1 MKLQR
6 FFVHKSL
13 NEPIGDR
20 REVHLQDEGLVHQLK
35 RVFRLHAGDSVMLLD
50 NTGWQYTAE
59 IVSLEKSEGIFRV
72 LEKHEPQKGKGGATS
87 GGAGHRAVPV
97 TLFQSLPKKD
107 KFEYVLEKGTE
118 IGVSGFV
125 PVLSDRSEKLAINE
139 ERCEKILVEAAE
151 QSERAIVPTL
161 APICPIDELFE
172 KYAADTE
179 FVAFHLVGKQWSVE
193 LRGELFGQVAKA
205 VKGGAVGCGLG
216 LLVGPEGGW
225 TDREL
230 GLFRDK
236 GVQIVT
242 VGSQVLRTE
251 TAAIVAAALVMMG

>member
-20 REVHLQDEGLVHQLK
+20 REVHLHDEALVHQLK

-50 NTGWQYTAE
+50 NTGFQYTAE
-59 IVSLEKSEGIFRV
+59 IVSLEKTEGVFRV
-72 LEKHEPQKGKGGATS
+72 LERHEAPSVRAGS
-87 GGAGHRAVPV
+87 GLPKVI
-97 TLFQSLPKKD
+97 LFQSLPKKD

-139 ERCEKILVEAAE
+139 ERCQRILVEASE
-151 QSERAIVPTL
+151 QSERATVPTL
-161 APICPIDELFE
+161 APICPIDELFA
-172 KYAADTE
+172 KYGAETE
-179 FVAFHLVGKQWSVE
+179 FIAFHLTGKQWSTE
-193 LRGELFGQVAKA
+193 LRSELFGQAEKA
-205 VKGGAVGCGLG
+205 GKGLG
-216 LLVGPEGGW
+216 ILVGPEGGW

-230 GLFRDK
+230 VLFK
-236 GVQIVT
+236 ENGVSIVT

-251 TAAIVAAALVMMG
+251 TAAIVAAALVLVW

>member
-20 REVHLQDEGLVHQLK
+20 RELHIHDEALVHQLK
-35 RVFRLHAGDSVMLLD
+35 RVFRLHAGDSVILLD
-50 NTGWQYTAE
+50 NTGFQYTAE
-59 IVSLEKSEGIFRV
+59 IVSLEKTEGVFHV
-72 LEKHEPQKGKGGATS
+72 LERHEAPSARAGS
-87 GGAGHRAVPV
+87 GLSQVI
-97 TLFQSLPKKD
+97 LFQSLPKKD

-118 IGVSGFV
+118 IGLSGFV

-139 ERCEKILVEAAE
+139 ERCQRILVEASE
-151 QSERAIVPTL
+151 QSERARVPTL
-161 APICPIDELFE
+161 APICPIDELFA
-172 KYAADTE
+172 KYGADTE
-179 FVAFHLVGKQWSVE
+179 FVAFHLTGKQWSVE
-193 LRGELFGQVAKA
+193 LRGEIFGQATKA
-205 VKGGAVGCGLG
+205 GRGLG
-216 LLVGPEGGW
+216 ILVGPEGGW

-230 GLFRDK
+230 TLFKGR

-251 TAAIVAAALVMMG
+251 TAAIVAAALVVMG

>member
-20 REVHLQDEGLVHQLK
+20 REVHLHDEALIHQLR
-35 RVFRLHAGDSVMLLD
+35 RVFRLHAGDSVILLD
-50 NTGWQYTAE
+50 NTGFQYTAE
-59 IVSLEKSEGIFRV
+59 IVSLEKTEGVFHV
-72 LEKHEPQKGKGGATS
+72 LERYEAPSARA
-87 GGAGHRAVPV
+87 GAGLPKVI
-97 TLFQSLPKKD
+97 LFQSLPKKD

-118 IGVSGFV
+118 IGLGGFV

-139 ERCEKILVEAAE
+139 ERCQRILVEASE
-151 QSERAIVPTL
+151 QSERATVPTL
-161 APICPIDELFE
+161 ASICPIDELFA
-172 KYAADTE
+172 KYGADTE
-179 FVAFHLVGKQWSVE
+179 FVAFHLTGKQWSVE
-193 LRGELFGQVAKA
+193 LRGEIFSQAEKA
-205 VKGGAVGCGLG
+205 GKRGVVGI
-216 LLVGPEGGW
+216 LVGPEGGW

-230 GLFRDK
+230 GLFREK

-251 TAAIVAAALVMMG
+251 TAAIVAAALVVMG

>member
-6 FFVHKSL
+6 FFVHKML

-50 NTGWQYTAE
+50 NTSWQYTVE

-72 LEKHEPQKGKGGATS
+72 LEKHEPQKDKGGMTS
-87 GGAGHRAVPV
+87 GDNSHRALPV

-151 QSERAIVPTL
+151 QSERATVPTL
-161 APICPIDELFE
+161 APICPIDELFD
-172 KYAADTE
+172 KYGADTE
-179 FVAFHLVGKQWSVE
+179 FVAFHLVGKRWSTE
-193 LRGELFGQVAKA
+193 LRDELVAAAAAKA
-205 VKGGAVGCGLG
+205 GGHGCLG
-216 LLVGPEGGW
+216 ILVGPEGGW

-230 GLFRDK
+230 TLFKDR
-236 GVQIVT
+236 GVQIVS

-251 TAAIVAAALVMMG
+251 TAAIVAAALTLLAQ

>member
-20 REVHLQDEGLVHQLK
+20 REVHLHDEALIHQLR
-35 RVFRLHAGDSVMLLD
+35 RVFRLHAGDSVILLD

-87 GGAGHRAVPV
+87 GDNSHRTLPV

-139 ERCEKILVEAAE
+139 ERCQKILVEASE
-151 QSERAIVPTL
+151 QSERTTVPTL
-161 APICPIDELFE
+161 APICPIDELFD
-172 KYAADTE
+172 KYGADTE
-179 FVAFHLVGKQWSVE
+179 FVAFHLTGKQWSVE
-193 LRGELFGQVAKA
+193 LRDELFGQATKA
-205 VKGGAVGCGLG
+205 GKRGGLG
-216 LLVGPEGGW
+216 ILIGPEGGW

-230 GLFRDK
+230 GLFREK

-251 TAAIVAAALVMMG
+251 TAAIVATALVMMG

>member
-6 FFVHKSL
+6 FFIHKSL

-20 REVHLQDEGLVHQLK
+20 RELHLRDDALVHQLK
-35 RVFRLHAGDSVMLLD
+35 RVFRLHAGDSVILLD
-50 NTGWQYTAE
+50 NTGFQYTAE
-59 IVSLEKSEGIFRV
+59 IVSLEKAEGVFRIV
-72 LEKHEPQKGKGGATS
+72 EKNESHTGRSAKEAARQM
-87 GGAGHRAVPV
+87 PV

-125 PVLSDRSEKLAINE
+125 PVLSDRSEKLAFNE
-139 ERCEKILVEAAE
+139 ERCQKILVEASE
-151 QSERAIVPTL
+151 QSERATVPTL
-161 APICPIDELFE
+161 APICQIDEVFA
-172 KYAADTE
+172 KYGADME
-179 FVAFHLVGKQWSVE
+179 FAAFHLVGKQWSVE
-193 LRGELFGQVAKA
+193 LRGEIFGQAEKA
-205 VKGGAVGCGLG
+205 GKRGGLG
-216 LLVGPEGGW
+216 ILVGPEGGW

-230 GLFRDK
+230 GLFREK

-251 TAAIVAAALVMMG
+251 TAAIVATALVVMG

>member
-6 FFVHKSL
+6 FFVHKLL

-35 RVFRLHAGDSVMLLD
+35 RVFRLHAGDSVILLD
-50 NTGWQYTAE
+50 NTGFQYTAE

-72 LEKHEPQKGKGGATS
+72 LEKHEPQNGRGGATA
-87 GGAGHRAVPV
+87 GGASGDVHRTLPV

-139 ERCEKILVEAAE
+139 ERCQKILVEASE
-151 QSERAIVPTL
+151 QSERTTVPTL
-161 APICPIDELFE
+161 APICPIDELFD
-172 KYAADTE
+172 KYGADTE
-179 FVAFHLVGKQWSVE
+179 FAAFHLTGKQWSAE
-193 LRGELFGQVAKA
+193 LRGELFGQATKA
-205 VKGGAVGCGLG
+205 GKRGGLG
-216 LLVGPEGGW
+216 ILVGPEGGW
-225 TDREL
+225 TDREI
-230 GLFRDK
+230 GLFREK

-251 TAAIVAAALVMMG
+251 TAAIVAAALVMIA

>member
-6 FFVHKSL
+6 FFVHKLL

-20 REVHLQDEGLVHQLK
+20 REVHLRDDGLIHQLK

-50 NTGWQYTAE
+50 NTGWQYVSE
-59 IVSLEKSEGIFRV
+59 IVSLEKSEGVFRV
-72 LEKHEPQKGKGGATS
+72 LEKREAS
-87 GGAGHRAVPV
+87 EMRAAKNGTRQVPV
-97 TLFQSLPKKD
+97 SLFQSLPKKD

-139 ERCEKILVEAAE
+139 ERCEKILVEASE
-151 QSERAIVPTL
+151 QSERATVPTL
-161 APICPIDELFE
+161 APICPIDEVFA
-172 KYAADTE
+172 KYAAETE
-179 FVAFHLVGKQWSVE
+179 FIAFHLIGTQWSTE
-193 LRGELFGQVAKA
+193 LRSKIFDHAAKSG
-205 VKGGAVGCGLG
+205 KNIG
-216 LLVGPEGGW
+216 LLIGPEGGW

-230 GLFRDK
+230 GLFREK
-236 GVQIVT
+236 GVHIVT

-251 TAAIVAAALVMMG
+251 TAAIVAAAVVMVG

>member
-6 FFVHKSL
+6 FFIHKLL

-20 REVHLQDEGLVHQLK
+20 REVHLHDEALVHQLK

-50 NTGWQYTAE
+50 NTGFQYTAE
-59 IVSLEKSEGIFRV
+59 IVSLEKTEGVFRV
-72 LEKHEPQKGKGGATS
+72 LEKHEPQKVKEA
-87 GGAGHRAVPV
+87 ARQMPV

-139 ERCEKILVEAAE
+139 ERCQKILVEASE
-151 QSERAIVPTL
+151 QSERTTVPTL
-161 APICPIDELFE
+161 AAICPIDELFE
-172 KYAADTE
+172 KYSADTE
-179 FVAFHLVGKQWSVE
+179 FVAFHLTGKQWSVE
-193 LRGELFGQVAKA
+193 LRGELFGQAAKA
-205 VKGGAVGCGLG
+205 GKRGGLG
-216 LLVGPEGGW
+216 ILVGPEGGW

-230 GLFRDK
+230 GLFREK
-236 GVQIVT
+236 GAQIVT

-251 TAAIVAAALVMMG
+251 TAAIVAAALVVMG

>member
-6 FFVHKSL
+6 FFVHKLL

-35 RVFRLHAGDSVMLLD
+35 RVFRLHVGSSVMLLD
-50 NTGWQYTAE
+50 NTGWQYTVE
-59 IVSLEKSEGIFRV
+59 IVSLEKSEGVFRV
-72 LEKHEPQKGKGGATS
+72 LEKHEPQKGRGGATA
-87 GGAGHRAVPV
+87 GGAGGDVHCTLPV

-125 PVLSDRSEKLAINE
+125 PVLSDRSEKLAINK
-139 ERCEKILVEAAE
+139 ERCEKILVEASE
-151 QSERAIVPTL
+151 QSERATVPTL
-161 APICPIDELFE
+161 APICPIDELFD
-172 KYAADTE
+172 KYGADTE
-179 FVAFHLVGKQWSVE
+179 FVAFHLTGTQWSAE
-193 LRGELFGQVAKA
+193 LRGELVAAAAAKA
-205 VKGGAVGCGLG
+205 GGHGCLG
-216 LLVGPEGGW
+216 ILVGPEGGW

-230 GLFRDK
+230 GLFREK

-251 TAAIVAAALVMMG
+251 TAAIVAAALVMVG

>member
-20 REVHLQDEGLVHQLK
+20 REVHLHDEALIHQLR
-35 RVFRLHAGDSVMLLD
+35 RVFRLHAGDSVILLD

-59 IVSLEKSEGIFRV
+59 IVSVEKSEGIFRV
-72 LEKHEPQKGKGGATS
+72 LEKHEPQKAKEA
-87 GGAGHRAVPV
+87 AHQMPV

-139 ERCEKILVEAAE
+139 GRCEKILVEAAE
-151 QSERAIVPTL
+151 QSERATVPTL
-161 APICPIDELFE
+161 APIYPVDELFD
-172 KYAADTE
+172 KYGADTE
-179 FVAFHLVGKQWSVE
+179 FVAFHLVGKQWSAE
-193 LRGELFGQVAKA
+193 LRSEIFERAAKA
-205 VKGGAVGCGLG
+205 GKALG

-230 GLFRDK
+230 GLFHEK
-236 GVQIVT
+236 GVQVVT

-251 TAAIVAAALVMMG
+251 TAAIVAAALVMVA